1 MTEFLSELIS
11 AQWGF
16 ACDPVLNSLTEFRE
30 QPLAPEFMNAVEGA
44 QVICANYDLLFH
56 DFGKQLVEFTGTT
69 HPHGNARVRET
80 VDCWLVKQVA
90 YISKS
95 QSAQQITNT
104 RIPITKEEKIVYRPP
119 RYGRAAV
126 MCGDSNNGKAVI
138 FDVKGC
144 GVPPDEEP
152 ILPNSNGLLTLEEA
166 VWELVFERLVY
177 SALVHAGT
185 SIRPIPAYAIVDLGI
200 TATFHGYQPDGR
212 ATLLVRRAQT
222 RPKFQW
228 GQADPGPVVAH
239 QLLEIESTLRRYG
252 ISASNCGAVRFK
264 FFEKDGVFKVTR
276 DDEEL
281 EFSDADLERI
291 KADTSFNG
299 QEMIFDGVNVQVSSS
314 LLEDPQNPRILDF
327 GRYRLCS
334 SFSASL
340 YSWRE
345 RNYLSLRGEILHPW
359 ETDYVQPDPL
369 LSMARMQD
377 HPLKEAIQEAIVG
390 YERGKLDKTTLASTI
405 NEFVLEATAP
415 LRGG

>member
-1 MTEFLSELIS
+1 MTEILSELIS

-16 ACDPVLNSLTEFRE
+16 ACDPVLTSLVQFRE
-30 QPLAPEFMNAVEGA
+30 QPLAPELMNAVEGA
-44 QVICANYDLLFH
+44 QVICANYELLFY
-56 DFGKQLVEFTGTT
+56 DFGKHLAEFSGTT
-69 HPHGNARVRET
+69 HPYGNACAREA
-80 VDCWLVKQVA
+80 VDRWLVKQVA

-95 QSAQQITNT
+95 QSAQEITNT
-104 RIPITKEEKIVYRPP
+104 RIPITKDEKIVYRPP

-126 MCGDSNNGKAVI
+126 MCSEEKDGEVI

-177 SALVHAGT
+177 SALVHAET

-200 TATFHGYQPDGR
+200 TATFHGDQPDGR

-228 GQADPGPVVAH
+228 GQANPGSIVAH

-264 FFEKDGVFKVTR
+264 LFEKEGVFRITR

-281 EFSDADLERI
+281 EFSDAELERI

-299 QEMIFDGVNVQVSSS
+299 KEMILDGVNNSRQSPGSAKQPGVAGRRRYGVAQSNLCCE
-314 LLEDPQNPRILDF
+314 LLCILLGFLKVRHQQNEYKA
-327 GRYRLCS
+327 GRPTNLCS
-334 SFSASL
+334 SF
-340 YSWRE
+340 
-345 RNYLSLRGEILHPW
+345 
-359 ETDYVQPDPL
+359 
-369 LSMARMQD
+369 
-377 HPLKEAIQEAIVG
+377 
-390 YERGKLDKTTLASTI
+390 
-405 NEFVLEATAP
+405 
-415 LRGG
+415 